1 MVEIISSEPSLIDVE
16 NSSPAAAPSDSA
28 AVRRR
33 NLGLVLRHI
42 AANGPCARTEIAA
55 ATGLSHASVTG
66 LVADLAVRGLVRE
79 DGVRHGAGRGRPRR
93 LLRMVAQRALTV
105 AVQISLEQ
113 LRVAVADLAGRIV
126 WRESVPH
133 RSAPG
138 VPQDIADAVAAA
150 VRRARAAIA
159 QFPDAE
165 LARLVIAM
173 AGPVGVDQTVI
184 AATDFGWLQEVRLGT
199 LIAAALPDADCPLDV
214 INDANA
220 AALAEYHAHPQR
232 PRGLVYIEAGTG
244 IGGGVVLD
252 GRIHTGSHGIA
263 GEPGHMP
270 VALDGPDC
278 SCGARGCLVCYAG
291 PEAVLT
297 AAGLGAVLE
306 QGGLE
311 RALARF
317 AAAVDAA
324 DPAAL
329 AALETAGRALG
340 AAVLAVATL
349 LDVDEVV
356 LGGLL
361 AQWFTHL
368 HPAIDR
374 ELSRRRA
381 LVPAIEFDV
390 TRALLGEDAILLG
403 VIEFARRAV
412 FSDPATV
419 PPLPADVAAGS
430 AG

>member
-1 MVEIISSEPSLIDVE
+1 MDVE
-16 NSSPAAAPSDSA
+16 YSSPAAVPSDSA

-42 AANGPCARTEIAA
+42 GANGPCARTEIAA

-79 DGVRHGAGRGRPRR
+79 DGVRHSAGRGRPRR
-93 LLRMVAQRALTV
+93 LIRMVPQRALTV
-105 AVQISLEQ
+105 AVQISLER
-113 LRVAVADLAGRIV
+113 LRVAVADLAGRTV

-138 VPQDIADAVAAA
+138 APQEIADAVADAA
-150 VRRARAAIA
+150 LRAVEAIA
-159 QFPDAE
+159 EYPGAE
-165 LARLVIAM
+165 LARVVIAM
-173 AGPVGVDQTVI
+173 AGPVDMDQTVV
-184 AATDFGWLQEVRLGT
+184 AATDFGWLREVRLGA
-199 LIAAALPDADCPLDV
+199 LVAAALPDADCPLDV

-220 AALAEYHAHPQR
+220 AALAEYHAHPRR

-252 GRIHTGSHGIA
+252 GHIHTGSHGIA

-297 AAGLGAVLE
+297 AAGLGKTLAND
-306 QGGLE
+306 GLE

-324 DPAAL
+324 DPLAL
-329 AALETAGRALG
+329 AALDTAGHALG
-340 AAVLAVATL
+340 SAVLAITTL

-361 AQWFTHL
+361 AQWFPHL
-368 HPAIDR
+368 HPAIER

-381 LVPAIEFDV
+381 LAPAIELNV
-390 TRALLGEDAILLG
+390 TRSLLGGDAILLG

-419 PPLPADVAAGS
+419 PPLPADVGV
-430 AG
+430 GLRG